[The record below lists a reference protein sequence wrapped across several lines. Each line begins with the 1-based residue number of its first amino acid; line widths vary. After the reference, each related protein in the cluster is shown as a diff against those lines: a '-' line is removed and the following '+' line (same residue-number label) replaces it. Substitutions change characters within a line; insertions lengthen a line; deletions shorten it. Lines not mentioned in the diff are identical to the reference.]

1 MLETHKRTLNAVRTL
16 CQQLLEAGVGS
27 GDFFRR
33 LLPGVVKEGQ
43 LLAAAVWLHDDHSR
57 LRLVSEFNLSSL
69 SETGQFFVDP
79 EHQDAVAEVME
90 QTKVRTLLGRQEDL
104 GSVKPHS
111 LAIGPIVRDE
121 RSLGAIEIF
130 AEAEET
136 DEPYLHDLIELLS
149 GYCSKA
155 IAKPTTV
162 PSAPRP
168 AAPAAPGAAPLGA
181 AHATQAPPPS
191 GNAFW
196 EQFDRFLHGLRRL
209 DVREVAANAANDGR
223 ALLGCDRV
231 SVAIREGKRIKVRAV
246 SGQEDVHQRAN
257 MIRTMTNLTRRVM
270 KTGERLLYTGSA
282 DNLPP
287 PLEKPLSDYLAESRM
302 RMVAMLP
309 LIDPRRSAKT
319 DVEGQPIRKRDK
331 RAIVGCLIV
340 EQANESDPRVG
351 LMQKVELIVPH
362 VAEAVADAEQH
373 ESIFLLPL
381 WRTIGRTQR
390 WFRGRRLATAIAVV
404 LGLAV
409 VGAALAFTPW
419 TYRVTA
425 DGRLMP
431 TIQHEVFAP
440 ENGEVE
446 DIKVHG
452 GEQVNAGDPLIILRN
467 PELQAEIVA
476 TQSEA
481 IEKEKHAVAL
491 GHQAY
496 ESRLAGKTEEAV
508 RFDGEQ
514 IRAQTEGEGLRN
526 KLEVLKGRAERLIVR
541 SPAKGT
547 VATFQVEQL
556 LRDRP
561 VQRGERLLE
570 VMDESRDWR
579 LELDVPE
586 HRMGHLLRAM
596 KASSDQTLPLEYV
609 PATAVETTL
618 KGKLRA
624 ADIATRA
631 NQSQDEGAI
640 VEVYAEI
647 NQDDVKDRRIGAEV
661 TAKVDCGKRSL
672 FYVLFGDVV
681 EFVQRHVWW

>member
-1 MLETHKRTLNAVRTL
+1 MLETRQRTLSAIRTL
-16 CQQLLEAGVGS
+16 CQQLLEGGLAP

-33 LLPGVVKEGQ
+33 LLPTVVRDGR
-43 LLAAAVWLHDDHSR
+43 LLAAAVWLYDDHSR
-57 LRLVSEFNLSSL
+57 LRLIAECELSKL

-90 QTKVRTLLGRQEDL
+90 QTKVRVLLNRQQDL
-104 GSVKPHS
+104 GSVRPHS
-111 LAIGPIVRDE
+111 LAIGPIARDD

-130 AEAEET
+130 AEADET
-136 DEPYLHDLIELLS
+136 DEAFLHDLVEMLS
-149 GYCSKA
+149 GYGSKA
-155 IAKPTTV
+155 VARPAPAT
-162 PSAPRP
+162 PAPRP
-168 AAPAAPGAAPLGA
+168 AA
-181 AHATQAPPPS
+181 APPGQPVAPPQADPQQPAPV
-191 GNAFW
+191 GAGFW

-223 ALLGCDRV
+223 VLLGCDRV
-231 SVAIREGKRIKVRAV
+231 SVAIREGQRIKVRAV

-257 MIRTMTNLTRRVM
+257 LIRTMTNLTRRVM
-270 KTGERLLYTGSA
+270 KTGERLVYTGSA
-282 DNLPP
+282 DDLPP

-302 RMVAMLP
+302 RMVLMIP
-309 LIDPRRSAKT
+309 LVDPRRTAKT
-319 DVEGQPIRKRDK
+319 DADGQPIRKRDK
-331 RAIVGCLIV
+331 RAVVGCLIV

-381 WRTIGRTQR
+381 WRTMGRTIR
-390 WFRGRRLATAIAVV
+390 WFRGRRLAIAIAVA
-404 LGLAV
+404 LGL
-409 VGAALAFTPW
+409 GAAGAGLAFTPW

-431 TIQHEVFAP
+431 VIQHEVFAP
-440 ENGEVE
+440 ENGDVLEIRVR
-446 DIKVHG
+446 G

-467 PELQAEIVA
+467 QELQAEIVSTRA
-476 TQSEA
+476 LA
-481 IEKEKHAVAL
+481 AEKEKQAVAL
-491 GHQAY
+491 GHQAD
-496 ESRLAGKTEEAV
+496 EAASLGKQDELI
-508 RFDGEQ
+508 RYRGEQ
-514 IRAQTEGEGLRN
+514 IRARTEAEGLRE
-526 KLEVLKGRAERLIVR
+526 KQAVLEARSERLIVR
-541 SPAKGT
+541 SPARGT

-570 VMDESRDWR
+570 IMDESGEWR
-579 LELDVPE
+579 LELEVPE

-596 KASSDQTLPLEYV
+596 KNSATQTLPLEYV

-618 KGKLRA
+618 HGQVRA
-624 ADIATRA
+624 AAIATRA
-631 NQSQDEGAI
+631 NQSQDVGAI
-640 VEVYAEI
+640 VEVYADI
-647 NQDDVKDRRIGAEV
+647 RQDEVPGRRIGAEV
-661 TAKVDCGKRSL
+661 TAKIDCGQRSL